1 MKTVGYLYDP
11 LFLEHT
17 YPGHP
22 ESDARLRAVIN
33 LLRQENAFDELTALS
48 CIPATEAELAQVHRP
63 DYIAEV
69 MSIAGYGGGHL
80 GADTYL
86 TDASY
91 DAAALAAG
99 AAMRAAQAVLQGEV
113 DRAFALVRPPGHH
126 AFADHGEGFC
136 IFNNIA
142 FATKEALKT
151 CERVMIVDFD
161 VHHGNGTQAIFYEDP
176 RALFVSSHQ
185 MPLYPGSGHLDEVG
199 RGAGRGATVNVPLLP
214 GAGDGAFSRVLVE
227 VITPLAQRFKPQL
240 LLVSAGFDAHWHDPL
255 AQLGVSLTGF
265 AEMVSGL
272 CQLSE
277 EFCNGRM
284 VCILEG
290 GYDLPALSYGVLNTF
305 KLLRGHEQHEVI
317 KDPFG
322 REGGKETDMSRVMD
336 AVKALHQL

>member
-48 CIPATEAELAQVHRP
+48 CIPATEADLAQVHRH

-86 TDASY
+86 NDASY

-99 AAMRAAQAVLQGEV
+99 AAMCAAQAVLQGEM

-142 FATKEALKT
+142 FATKEALKM

-185 MPLYPGSGHLDEVG
+185 MPLYPGSGHLDETG
-199 RGAGRGATVNVPLLP
+199 KGAGRGATVNVPLLP

-255 AQLGVSLTGF
+255 AQLCVSLTGF

-305 KLLRGHEQHEVI
+305 KLLRGHEQVE
-317 KDPFG
+317 DPFG
-322 REGGKETDMSRVMD
+322 RDSSKETDMSRVMD